1 MAFCISLDMTI
12 VGSIPIEAA
21 CSKKN
26 DEGAIPDEE
35 LGSVMSIRPSFVRKP
50 SMRPYDLNPNAR

>member
-1 MAFCISLDMTI
+1 M
-12 VGSIPIEAA
+12 GSIPIAAA

-35 LGSVMSIRPSFVRKP
+35 LGSVMSIRPSFIRKP
-50 SMRPYDLNPNAR
+50 SMRPYDLNPRAR